1 VIKLIA
7 ILFITSSFFHS
18 NALAMSCVELV
29 GMIVPKPKVE
39 ATVKDSNGQVYRVR
53 AAIPED
59 IPAVTLLIRNAFEI
73 WKREGLSLS
82 PMIQTD
88 LQTARHLVDKGFVA
102 ENSAGELVGTFSL
115 DKGSISRDASGSIQ
129 FIEGDHQPISFS
141 AYDFISIASSERL
154 LVFKKAAVR
163 LAFTKD
169 TGGLGEALVLFNE
182 GFQVDGTIPMIVNR
196 GLQAG
201 RTITVADH
209 YRFTVLRQEEQK
221 FFMRPEFDAA
231 MLPDLLAKHGTTPT
245 PPYLGEM
252 TLPETALRERYQ
264 TVFAKGQKSV
274 AAPTASLHF
283 TDRVFASLD
292 DKKIE
297 RTEVTLDVGL
307 GTFQDVKQEN
317 VDQRSLHSEPFHV
330 PAQTIAAVHA
340 AKTTGRPV
348 IAVGTTAVRTL
359 EANAQTLLAG
369 KQETIVGTTNL
380 FIMSP
385 YPFAIVDIMMTNFHV
400 PQSSLMALVDAFLA
414 HKGAKRRIL
423 DLYAIAQREGFQF
436 FSFGDSMLIL

>member
-1 VIKLIA
+1 MMADMSHPLEQYYYEISDENIRKEPLALRDHAKLLVYDTKTDTVTID
-7 ILFITSSFFHS
+7 SFY
-18 NALAMSCVELV
+18 NVAAYLPEGALMVLNNTGV
-29 GMIVPKPKVE
+29 
-39 ATVKDSNGQVYRVR
+39 
-53 AAIPED
+53 
-59 IPAVTLLIRNAFEI
+59 IPA
-73 WKREGLSLS
+73 
-82 PMIQTD
+82 
-88 LQTARHLVDKGFVA
+88 
-102 ENSAGELVGTFSL
+102 
-115 DKGSISRDASGSIQ
+115 
-129 FIEGDHQPISFS
+129 
-141 AYDFISIASSERL
+141 
-154 LVFKKAAVR
+154 R